1 MALILC
7 PECGKQF
14 SDRAA
19 ACPNCG
25 CPTSAITGAASSQSS
40 GAAQMLSLV
49 DQTLEELRKAE
60 TDYHIDAA
68 RAENF
73 VNRTKVD
80 LNSSSAHR
88 TLSEIVD
95 RTETAASTFFERIQA
110 LIPILDGGCR
120 PLLAT
125 DPGAKA
131 IIAVAGTI
139 KLINEKSR
147 ITKDYA
153 VSFNGTDLG
162 KATRSSYS
170 PPQSSLAI
178 QGFWESALAGQ
189 PNRTEAERFWSDKRA
204 EYDRAMGNK
213 TKAQYT
219 AEGEKAD
226 ILNWMEPDTLYTSG
240 DIADGVPS
248 LAEANCTRLRA
259 SGLLTQLVNDGKLET
274 VREGRQTYYSIVTG
288 TPEEREEKRR
298 RKEEARRQQ
307 QEREKAE
314 RERKEREAAERK
326 KQEEKKKK
334 EQQAA
339 YDKAMA
345 QWEAQKSKAEADRTR
360 EWARRLAQLERGE
373 KTAVETEYEARKK
386 AAERDLKR
394 LQKQEKQAQEALDVL
409 GAFQVSEKQE
419 QKKLLRSAR
428 AGAEQAK
435 RELEAA
441 EKAHL
446 DALAAFSER
455 LEKKKANLTQELD
468 RKYPV
473 PKQPDRGDYFPEE
486 REQAEKR
493 RKEEERKAEAERKRK
508 EQAAKEEAQRREEA
522 QKREAANRKESIRK
536 TIAIILTV
544 VGSIVFVIGLI
555 NGCQG
560 GRDTS
565 GWLPVIIG
573 GFFAAWI
580 GIKLLN
586 GSI

>member
-1 MALILC
+1 MSTVTFNDDIVLSLPYGWGSKEGWEDGKRKLRIAGPGAGSVLYSSEEYDCDIELLINDTAGTSPAEVDLRSKLKEISAKA
-7 PECGKQF
+7 PDIQISVSVTPSWGGGSTSRIGGSGFHRNYSVYIDEPYLKSGSF
-14 SDRAA
+14 TMGILGET
-19 ACPNCG
+19 ACVGVILTDKCQYLLLPLK
-25 CPTSAITGAASSQSS
+25 SQKVESSQRY
-40 GAAQMLSLV
+40 V
-49 DQTLEELRKAE
+49 PTLLESVELLH
-60 TDYHIDAA
+60 D
-68 RAENF
+68 
-73 VNRTKVD
+73 
-80 LNSSSAHR
+80 
-88 TLSEIVD
+88 
-95 RTETAASTFFERIQA
+95 
-110 LIPILDGGCR
+110 
-120 PLLAT
+120 PL
-125 DPGAKA
+125 
-131 IIAVAGTI
+131 
-139 KLINEKSR
+139 
-147 ITKDYA
+147 
-153 VSFNGTDLG
+153 
-162 KATRSSYS
+162 
-170 PPQSSLAI
+170 
-178 QGFWESALAGQ
+178 
-189 PNRTEAERFWSDKRA
+189 
-204 EYDRAMGNK
+204 
-213 TKAQYT
+213 
-219 AEGEKAD
+219 
-226 ILNWMEPDTLYTSG
+226 
-240 DIADGVPS
+240 
-248 LAEANCTRLRA
+248 
-259 SGLLTQLVNDGKLET
+259 
-274 VREGRQTYYSIVTG
+274 

-298 RKEEARRQQ
+298 REEEAEREERARLAEARRQQ
-307 QEREKAE
+307 QERERAE

-360 EWARRLAQLERGE
+360 EWDRRLAQLERGE
-373 KTAVETEYEARKK
+373 KTAVETEYEDRKK

-455 LEKKKANLTQELD
+455 LEKKKADLTQELD

-565 GWLPVIIG
+565 GWIPVIIG

>member
-1 MALILC
+1 MSTVR
-7 PECGKQF
+7 F
-14 SDRAA
+14 NDD
-19 ACPNCG
+19 
-25 CPTSAITGAASSQSS
+25 
-40 GAAQMLSLV
+40 LSL
-49 DQTLEELRKAE
+49 ELPFGWASAGKREDGEDSLRIAGP
-60 TDYHIDAA
+60 DAGSY
-68 RAENF
+68 
-73 VNRTKVD
+73 
-80 LNSSSAHR
+80 LSSSKEYDCDFD
-88 TLSEIVD
+88 LSVSQINSKPISEIDFPAVNGESSNVGGSGFRREYRIVRD
-95 RTETAASTFFERIQA
+95 EEYLKAGYFTMGIIGKTAYLGVIITEKALYVLSTLQSE
-110 LIPILDGGCR
+110 
-120 PLLAT
+120 
-125 DPGAKA
+125 
-131 IIAVAGTI
+131 
-139 KLINEKSR
+139 
-147 ITKDYA
+147 
-153 VSFNGTDLG
+153 
-162 KATRSSYS
+162 SY
-170 PPQSSLAI
+170 
-178 QGFWESALAGQ
+178 ESAGRYL
-189 PNRTEAERFWSDKRA
+189 PRVL
-204 EYDRAMGNK
+204 
-213 TKAQYT
+213 
-219 AEGEKAD
+219 EGVS
-226 ILNWMEPDTLYTSG
+226 LLHEPL
-240 DIADGVPS
+240 
-248 LAEANCTRLRA
+248 
-259 SGLLTQLVNDGKLET
+259 
-274 VREGRQTYYSIVTG
+274 

-298 RKEEARRQQ
+298 REEEAEREERARLAEARRQR
-307 QEREKAE
+307 QERERAE

-345 QWEAQKSKAEADRTR
+345 QWEAQKNKAEADRTR
-360 EWARRLAQLERGE
+360 EWDRRLAQLERGE
-373 KTAVETEYEARKK
+373 KTAVETEYEDRKK

-394 LQKQEKQAQEALDVL
+394 LQKQEKQAKEALDVL

-455 LEKKKANLTQELD
+455 LEKKKADLTQELD

-473 PKQPDRGDYFPEE
+473 PKQPDRGDYYPEE

-508 EQAAKEEAQRREEA
+508 EQEAQEETRRKEEA
-522 QKREAANRKESIRK
+522 QKREAASRKESIRK
-536 TIAIILTV
+536 TIAIILLV

-565 GWLPVIIG
+565 GWIPVIFG